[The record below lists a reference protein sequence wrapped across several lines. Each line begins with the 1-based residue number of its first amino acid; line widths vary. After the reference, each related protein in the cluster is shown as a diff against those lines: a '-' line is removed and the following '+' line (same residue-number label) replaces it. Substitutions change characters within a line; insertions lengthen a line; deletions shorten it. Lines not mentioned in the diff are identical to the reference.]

1 MINNLNF
8 LTWLTKQIQ
17 LKDEAFFSFVNDI
30 QLKVTTQLITKID
43 VLDKKIK
50 RNLIISSLKSINF
63 ITVKYY
69 NQQKYY
75 K

>member
-8 LTWLTKQIQ
+8 LTWLTKQNQ

>member
-8 LTWLTKQIQ
+8 LTWLTKQNQ
-17 LKDEAFFSFVNDI
+17 LKDEAFFFFVNDI

-69 NQQKYY
+69 NQQKFY

>member
-8 LTWLTKQIQ
+8 LTWLTKQNQ

-43 VLDKKIK
+43 ILDKKIK

>member
-8 LTWLTKQIQ
+8 LTWLTKQNQ

-63 ITVKYY
+63 ITVKYH